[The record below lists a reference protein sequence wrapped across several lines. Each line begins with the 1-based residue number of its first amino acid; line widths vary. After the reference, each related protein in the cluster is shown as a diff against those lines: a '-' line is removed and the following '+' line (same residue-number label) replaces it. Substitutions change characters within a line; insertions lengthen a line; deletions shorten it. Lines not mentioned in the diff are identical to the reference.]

1 METLLGDSSNA
12 KDKLGWVPKIT
23 FEELVKEMV
32 LSDLKEAERNQ
43 LCQTRLLRRVLSIS
57 FLFGPSGFVLSNC
70 ILPL

>member
-43 LCQTRLLRRVLSIS
+43 LCQTKGYSTY
-57 FLFGPSGFVLSNC
+57 NYHE
-70 ILPL
+70 